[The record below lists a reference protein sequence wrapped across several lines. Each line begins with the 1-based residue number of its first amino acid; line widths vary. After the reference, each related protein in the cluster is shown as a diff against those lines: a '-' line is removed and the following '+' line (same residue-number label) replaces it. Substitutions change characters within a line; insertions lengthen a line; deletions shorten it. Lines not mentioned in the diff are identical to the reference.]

1 MSTRKN
7 KGKFPILTLEEL
19 KQEPN
24 VGEVTPQMQKVLD
37 DYRRFE
43 KEQNRNEYRLLQLER
58 EFCKTGVW
66 LAPPLGFPVGCR
78 RCKLGI
84 FDGNSVK
91 PGSLC
96 KYCKSHPQGKQ
107 F

>member
-7 KGKFPILTLEEL
+7 KGKFPILTPKEL
-19 KQEPN
+19 KQEPD
-24 VGEVTPQMQKVLD
+24 VGIVTPQMQKVLD
-37 DYRRFE
+37 DDRRFK
-43 KEQNRNEYRLLQLER
+43 KERNQKELRLIQLEPQ
-58 EFCKTGVW
+58 FSKTGVW
-66 LAPPLGFPVGCR
+66 PAPPPWFPEGCR

-84 FDGNSVK
+84 FNGKPVK

-96 KYCKSHPQGKQ
+96 KYCKSHPQAKQ